1 MCTVIGILVTGS
13 TSLDLLVSFNAAV
26 STIVCLPAVPA
37 GNSKMYNASPR
48 PSVAEG
54 PTSLIFFKAM
64 QLEGFRA
71 LAETHPQQA
80 GQPKGVP
87 GLQNPYEFFGDN
99 FKSHYVAAYG
109 GLRMLQLRQGRRSL
123 RGCPPE
129 MI

>member
-87 GLQNPYEFFGDN
+87 GLQNPYEFFGLLVVVL
-99 FKSHYVAAYG
+99 SSQRLAGLG
-109 GLRMLQLRQGRRSL
+109 GGSFHNSSTVRLSL
-123 RGCPPE
+123 GV
-129 MI
+129 